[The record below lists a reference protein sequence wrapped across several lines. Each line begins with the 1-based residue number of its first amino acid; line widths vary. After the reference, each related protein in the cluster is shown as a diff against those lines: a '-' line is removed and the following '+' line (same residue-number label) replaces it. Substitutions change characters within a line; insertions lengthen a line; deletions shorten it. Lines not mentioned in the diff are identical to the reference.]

1 MRVALSPLMLP
12 LVAPSSSSLLLNTPD
27 QVHLSNTCQK
37 ETTPIHSSTS
47 CSRAGMSESG
57 TECNGNKTDLLE
69 AIVFSSLYGYQAIP
83 IRIKILLHRAL
94 SGIDDDKADAL
105 IQRAGWTKEDFQ
117 RGFIDE
123 NMCFYHIGSVTKIL
137 PLISGGFPGAADH
150 GTDRYH
156 RLPIFC
162 DRASE

>member
-1 MRVALSPLMLP
+1 RSSAQLADSVMRVALSPLMLP

-123 NMCFYHIGSVTKIL
+123 ICFHQFMECSKPAEYGQEINS
-137 PLISGGFPGAADH
+137 
-150 GTDRYH
+150 
-156 RLPIFC
+156 
-162 DRASE
+162 